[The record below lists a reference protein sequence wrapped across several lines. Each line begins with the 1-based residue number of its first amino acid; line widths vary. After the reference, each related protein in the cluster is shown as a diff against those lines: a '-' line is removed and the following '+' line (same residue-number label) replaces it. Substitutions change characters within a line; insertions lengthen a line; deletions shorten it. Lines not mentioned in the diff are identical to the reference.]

1 MGTEP
6 RAGGARVRDAPRS
19 VGCESEL
26 GAAQRWLFQRV
37 TRPLHASRPEPADE
51 ARWVR
56 GGSLAS
62 GTRIAVYQRA
72 YFSRLVE
79 CLRDDYPAL
88 ERAVGAADFEAWCL
102 QFIEAHPPA
111 SASLNFFGAGFAD
124 FCATWGSPHA
134 AFWSDLGRLEW
145 AVVEC
150 IHADAARHLVPDQLG
165 ALTER
170 EWSRARLVPSPASRI
185 VDTRFPVH
193 AHHAALLAG
202 ENPEPPARE
211 ASTLVV
217 CRRGETVWRLP
228 VEPRWVGLLR
238 RLVRSEPIASAIAAA
253 SEPVLQS
260 DPAGAGAGDALQRVV
275 SEWVA
280 RGVFAGV
287 SVD

>member
-1 MGTEP
+1 MSEAQLP
-6 RAGGARVRDAPRS
+6 AAS
-19 VGCESEL
+19 ESDL

-37 TRPLHASRPEPADE
+37 TRARHAPRPEPADE
-51 ARWVR
+51 SRWVR
-56 GGSLAS
+56 AGGLAS
-62 GTRIAVYQRA
+62 GARIAVYQRA

-88 ERAVGAADFEAWCL
+88 ERAVGAEAFEARCL

-124 FCATWGSPHA
+124 VCATWRSPHA
-134 AFWSDLGRLEW
+134 EFWSELARLEW

-150 IHADAARHLVPDQLG
+150 IHADAERQLVPGELG

-170 EWSRARLVPSPASRI
+170 EWSRARLVPSPASRLL
-185 VDTRFPVH
+185 DTRFPVH
-193 AHHAALLAG
+193 AHYAALLAG
-202 ENPEPPARE
+202 ENLEPPARE

-217 CRRGETVWRLP
+217 CRRGEIVWRLP

-238 RLVRSEPIASAIAAA
+238 RLLAG
-253 SEPVLQS
+253 EPVVSALAAVP
-260 DPAGAGAGDALQRVV
+260 DHEGHGAAEATTEGADMGASTCALQRTV

-280 RGVFAGV
+280 RGMFAGV
-287 SVD
+287 NVD